1 VKEEEAREIIEKVTG
16 LNKTEQ
22 ATIIGVIRGI
32 ELAKSLYNQESSRK
46 SKKSSRGKQNDSL
59 NG

>member
-1 VKEEEAREIIEKVTG
+1 MKEEKAREIIEKVTG

-32 ELAKSLYNQESSRK
+32 ELAKSLYNQESRK